1 MNRAEDAKV
10 EERRDRENAERQRR
24 EVCRTPAVSLLVT
37 GEAAQGREPYRR
49 RIGRLYVASL
59 LAGLAVAGCNLDGR
73 PAQGKN
79 GPEIGRGGTQE
90 IARPEPVRVT
100 EPRTRRVTH
109 TLETVGTFLPY
120 EAVTVKAEVG
130 GRIQKIYADEG
141 ARVKAGALMLQIDEE
156 KLLLRVRQAEAVLQQ
171 AEKGLLETKAALQQA
186 QANLQQAE
194 ADLRRAEEDFRHA
207 EATRVRYRD
216 LLAQGIIGQ
225 QSHDDVAT
233 RVALAQ
239 AEVESRRAGVESAR
253 AGVENV
259 RASVESARAEMEST
273 RATLEIA
280 RKDLRDAR
288 VQAPFAGLIS
298 KRLVAVGDM
307 IQTMGMG
314 GEGRGMMTPLFD
326 LVQIDPL
333 KLDSSVTD
341 KNAARVH
348 LGQKVRVRVWSY
360 PGREFLGRVTFLD
373 PQMDPTTKAL
383 RFKAEFP
390 NHEGLLRPG
399 MFAHVFLVTEE
410 DVSSLFVPQAA
421 LLTQGQEY
429 ALFVVEG
436 EKARRQTVRTGLSL
450 DGEVEILEGLKAG
463 DRVVVGGQ
471 HRLSDGSRVKEVAS

>member
-1 MNRAEDAKV
+1 M
-10 EERRDRENAERQRR
+10 
-24 EVCRTPAVSLLVT
+24 PAVSLLVM
-37 GEAAQGREPYRR
+37 GEAAQGREPYRHI
-49 RIGRLYVASL
+49 IGRLYIASL
-59 LAGLAVAGCNLDGR
+59 LVGLVVAGCNPGGR

-79 GPEIGRGGTQE
+79 GPEIGRVGTQE

-100 EPRTRRVTH
+100 GPRTRRVTH

-130 GRIQKIYADEG
+130 GQVCKIYADEG
-141 ARVKAGALMLQIDEE
+141 DPVKAGALLLQIDEE
-156 KLLLRVRQAEAVLQQ
+156 KLLLRARQADALLHR
-171 AEKGLLETKAALQQA
+171 AEKGLRQAEAALQQA

-233 RVALAQ
+233 RAALAQ
-239 AEVESRRAGVESAR
+239 AGVESHQAGTESAR
-253 AGVENV
+253 AGVENA
-259 RASVESARAEMEST
+259 RASVESARAEVESA
-273 RATLEIA
+273 RAALEIA
-280 RKDLRDAR
+280 RKDLRDTR

-326 LVQIDPL
+326 LVQVDPL

-341 KNAARVH
+341 KSAARVH
-348 LGQKVRVRVWSY
+348 LGQKVKVRVWSY
-360 PGREFLGRVTFLD
+360 PGREFFGRVTFLD

-390 NHEGLLRPG
+390 NHQGLLRPG

-410 DVSSLFVPQAA
+410 DVPALFVPQEA

-429 ALFVVEG
+429 VLFVVEG
-436 EKARRQTVRTGLSL
+436 EKARRRAVRTGLSL
-450 DGEVEILEGLKAG
+450 DGKVEILEGLQAG